1 MIINLEWKFQIKK
14 VFNIFNITDRWDDP
28 LIELRENEATLL
40 EEIADILLF

>member
-1 MIINLEWKFQIKK
+1 MFKLL
-14 VFNIFNITDRWDDP
+14 DRWDNP